1 MSNSAAPGS
10 APAVVRLVAELDALD
25 RAYSPGHHGRWSAH
39 RRAELVDTCVRELFA
54 AASAAER
61 AGPVALIAI
70 GGYGRGELAP
80 ASDIDLL
87 LVHDGEHPAAVA
99 ALAESLLY
107 PLWDAGLSV
116 GHAVRTPLDCLAF
129 AAGRVDAATAMLD
142 ARPVA
147 GDEAL
152 AEQVRAEVLGWVR
165 EDPRGFAVRLW
176 EAMLERHR
184 RYGTVSHHLEPDVK
198 EGSGGLRDVQTLG
211 WLAAVAGET
220 PDLPTLD
227 GVGTLRAV
235 EREEVDAATEFLT
248 RVRSAVHLQ
257 TRTKTDRLLLDRQ
270 QDIARDMGFADEP
283 GLVAVDGL
291 MRAVF
296 THARQVEH
304 VVACVFERFLGDEE
318 EPGDPELTPEGVM
331 TAFALAAEEGRRLSP
346 TLLDRIEEI
355 DLPSPVTWTPQ
366 LRGAFL
372 RILRSGDGG
381 IGTLEA
387 MDRVGLLERFLPA
400 WSAVRCRPQRD
411 PYHRYTVDV
420 HLLEALAGVARLLA
434 GVDDDGTATDD
445 PLVTELLGLVADRD
459 ALLLGALLHDVGKT
473 GEGRH
478 VQVGSRIADE
488 TMASMGIPAP
498 TRELARFMVTEHLL
512 LPDTATRRDLGD
524 EDLVMSV
531 AAKIGTPERL
541 AALYLLA
548 IADAGATGPH
558 AWTPWR
564 RTLVQ
569 ELVRKVRNVM
579 ERGEMSADHAERLD
593 ERISTI
599 RRLLAD
605 EDPAAVETFL
615 GRVPPTYLLAV
626 TADRAAEHFALLSS
640 PIGAKEVRTLSAPG
654 PRPEIHQLTVIAADR
669 HGLLSLVAGALSLAG
684 LSILSA
690 QVFTTEDDVAMDLFE
705 VEGSFEGDVA
715 EERWRAFRSAL
726 RKAIEGRSS
735 LEHRVADK
743 RRHYPVPTPRSAV
756 KVTVDNEAS
765 DFFTVIEVG
774 APDRLGLLYDIT
786 RTLAELGLDVH
797 LAKVATYGERVI
809 DAFYVRDTVGR
820 KIFDSAALGGIE
832 RILAERAA
840 P

>member
-1 MSNSAAPGS
+1 MSNNAAPGA
-10 APAVVRLVAELDALD
+10 APAVVRLVSELEALD

-39 RRAELVDTCVRELFA
+39 RRTELVDTCVRELFS
-54 AASAAER
+54 AASAADL
-61 AGPVALIAI
+61 AGPVALLAI
-70 GGYGRGELAP
+70 GGYGRAELAP

-87 LVHDGEHPAAVA
+87 LVHDGEHPDAVA
-99 ALAESLLY
+99 TLAQSLLY
-107 PLWDAGLSV
+107 PLWDTGLSV
-116 GHAVRTPLDCLAF
+116 GHAVRTPLDCLAY

-142 ARPVA
+142 ARLVA
-147 GDEAL
+147 GDEVL
-152 AEQVRAEVLGWVR
+152 AEQVRADVFGWIR
-165 EDPRGFAVRLW
+165 EDPAGFAVRLR

-198 EGSGGLRDVQTLG
+198 EGSGGLRDIQTLG
-211 WLAAVAGET
+211 WLAAVGGET
-220 PDLPTLD
+220 SGAPTLD
-227 GVGTLRAV
+227 GVGMLRAV
-235 EREEVDAATEFLT
+235 ERDEIDAATEFLT

-257 TRTKTDRLLLDRQ
+257 TRTKTDRLPLDRQ
-270 QDIARDMGFADEP
+270 PDIARDMGFADEP

-304 VVACVFERFLGDEE
+304 VVACVFERYLGGEE
-318 EPGDPELTPEGVM
+318 ETGDPDPTPEGVL

-355 DLPSPVTWTPQ
+355 ELPSPVTWTPQ
-366 LRGAFL
+366 VRSAFL

-400 WSAVRCRPQRD
+400 WAAVRCRPQRD

-420 HLLEALAGVARLLA
+420 HLLEALAGVARLISA
-434 GVDDDGTATDD
+434 ADGAPIED
-445 PLVTELLGLVADRD
+445 PLAAELLSLVGDRD
-459 ALLLGALLHDVGKT
+459 ALLLGALFHDVGKT

-478 VQVGSRIADE
+478 VPVGARIADE
-488 TMASMGIPAP
+488 TLETMGIPAP
-498 TRELARFMVTEHLL
+498 TREMARFMVANHLL

-524 EDLVMSV
+524 EDLIMSV
-531 AAKIGTPERL
+531 AATVETLERL
-541 AALYLLA
+541 AGLYLLA

-569 ELVRKVRNVM
+569 ELVRKVRNVL
-579 ERGEMSADHAERLD
+579 ERGEMSADHAERL
-593 ERISTI
+593 EAQVSAI
-599 RRLLAD
+599 RRLLAA
-605 EDPAAVETFL
+605 EDPAAVETFV
-615 GRVPPTYLLAV
+615 GRVPPAYLLAV
-626 TADRAAEHFALLSS
+626 TADLAAEHFRLLSS
-640 PIGAKEVRTLSAPG
+640 PIGATEVRTLSAPG
-654 PRPEIHQLTVIAADR
+654 PRSQIHQLTVVAADR

-705 VEGSFEGDVA
+705 IEGSFEGDVA
-715 EERWRAFRSAL
+715 EERWRTFRSAL
-726 RKAIEGRSS
+726 RKAIEGKSS

-743 RRHYPVPTPRSAV
+743 RRHYPVSTPRSAV
-756 KVTVDNEAS
+756 KITVDNEAS

-820 KIFDSAALGGIE
+820 KIVDTAALGGIE

-840 P
+840 H